1 MRVNILNNNVISID
15 FDTVDQVIDFIKKF
29 NGQESPNTIT
39 GPNINPIP
47 WRAPYETR
55 PQEPWYN
62 WHHDIKVGDTIPD
75 PNVVYCK
82 NQTYTTSNT
91 ITE

>member
-1 MRVNILNNNVISID
+1 MRVNILNNNVISVD

-39 GPNINPIP
+39 RSNINPWTEP
-47 WRAPYETR
+47 FETR

-62 WHHDIKVGDTIPD
+62 WHHDVKIGDTIPD

-82 NQTYTTSNT
+82 NKTYTTSNT
-91 ITE
+91 IIE